1 MQTRR
6 MSKSRGGPL
15 MVKNKTASRALVQS
29 NAVLYSLD
37 GDVQPRR
44 DSVRYQCPKPAFGIP
59 VYWITAKTTP
69 QYFLQQLVW
78 LKHGGM
84 CVEGVRQMGCV
95 WYLSLNIMRR
105 ECASPISGPVWWQET
120 QCPLIRE
127 GSFPS
132 SKIMRWQFIQL
143 SLDRDRVLVG
153 GGKRGDRGRNILQYS
168 PGAFDQTGKATVIL
182 CISAGLMKAQLTTLS
197 PSVSLKG

>member
-153 GGKRGDRGRNILQYS
+153 GGEEGGQREKHSTVLAWRLWSDRKSNCHSLYQRWTHESASNYFI
-168 PGAFDQTGKATVIL
+168 TV
-182 CISAGLMKAQLTTLS
+182 
-197 PSVSLKG
+197 SVT